1 MGINPWS
8 PLIFRGHRSEKN
20 PGKGDKVVIEKEE
33 NEQNRDMK
41 EVFPGGESVWN
52 AAGQWSGR
60 RQNWPLARDV
70 GTIGAW

>member
-1 MGINPWS
+1 M
-8 PLIFRGHRSEKN
+8 R
-20 PGKGDKVVIEKEE
+20 KEE

-41 EVFPGGESVWN
+41 EVFPGGESEWN

-60 RQNWPLARDV
+60 RQNWPLAWDV